1 MSWRIPFTVFAL
13 STGLVL
19 SSFPVVAQTSSSEE
33 YRVLAKAEIGLSLVT
48 VEKFLNDGDELFLKG
63 NYSQARKKYDK
74 ARDMSKLLLGFYGDL
89 SNSFKGVDALIPR
102 EMDSNSRKVL
112 SLISKANLKLATLF
126 RKNNQSALAVPLL
139 VEVVRI
145 SGPAKEE
152 GNQAYRELVE
162 LGFVNT
168 PFRGGRKR
176 L

>member
-1 MSWRIPFTVFAL
+1 MNWRLPCTAL
-13 STGLVL
+13 ALGTGVLL
-19 SSFPVVAQTSSSEE
+19 SSLPIVAQTSSSDE
-33 YRVLAKAEIGLSLVT
+33 YRVLSKAEIGLSINT
-48 VEKFLNDGDELFLKG
+48 VEKFLKDGDELFLKG

-112 SLISKANLKLATLF
+112 SLISKANLKLASLF
-126 RKNNQSALAVPLL
+126 RKNNQAELAVPLL

-145 SGPAKEE
+145 AGPAKEE
-152 GNQAYRELVE
+152 GNQAYMDLVE
-162 LGFVNT
+162 LGFTNT

-176 L
+176 P

>member
-1 MSWRIPFTVFAL
+1 MFWRVPYTVLAL
-13 STGLVL
+13 SIGLFL
-19 SSFPVVAQTSSSEE
+19 SPLTLFAQTSSSDE
-33 YRVLAKAEIGLSLVT
+33 YRVLTKADRGLSLKT
-48 VEKFLNDGDELFLKG
+48 VEKLLMDGDELFSKG

-112 SLISKANLKLATLF
+112 SLIAKANLKLATLF
-126 RKNNQSALAVPLL
+126 RKNNQPELAVPLL

-152 GNQAYRELVE
+152 GRQAYMDLIE

-176 L
+176 P